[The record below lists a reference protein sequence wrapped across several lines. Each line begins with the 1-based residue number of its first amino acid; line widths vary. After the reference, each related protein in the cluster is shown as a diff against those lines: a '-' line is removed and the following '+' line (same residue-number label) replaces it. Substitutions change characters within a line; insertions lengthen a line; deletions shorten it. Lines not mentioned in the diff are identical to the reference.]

1 MSEVVVSGTLQEILD
16 GMIKIKDVITR
27 RKYDGWTP
35 FQNDEIWIYT
45 SQPDERTCP
54 VCESFALTV
63 EFNGEEL
70 PMMFPDLVQR
80 EPPTY
85 TLVRP
90 AVHVTYPELIWS
102 NDPDAEGGC
111 RCRIRWVDPENTLA
125 ERLTTELQE
134 TV

>member
-1 MSEVVVSGTLQEILD
+1 MLR
-16 GMIKIKDVITR
+16 IKTVIDS
-27 RKYDGWTP
+27 RKTEGWPP
-35 FQNDEIWIYT
+35 FQNDEIWEYS
-45 SQPDERTCP
+45 SQSDGRTCP
-54 VCESFALTV
+54 TCESFALTV

-70 PMMFPDLVQR
+70 PIMFPDLVQR

-111 RCRIRWVDPENTLA
+111 RCRIRWVDVENTLA
-125 ERLTTELQE
+125 ARLAEELRE
-134 TV
+134 EV